1 MQTTTNLHVGAK
13 FKHATFHPL
22 LTTHLTQVHSLICY
36 MLDEMQVAGWDV
48 QTATDLSRCKDLS
61 TFFLKRRTKAMT
73 DRDDPVRARRNVN
86 NWDHGRTHE
95 SNKHVWR

>member
-1 MQTTTNLHVGAK
+1 MLNSRLTLQVLSYK
-13 FKHATFHPL
+13 FVNPHNYFS
-22 LTTHLTQVHSLICY
+22 QVHSLICY

-73 DRDDPVRARRNVN
+73 DRDDPVRGRRNVN
-86 NWDHGRTHE
+86 SGDG
-95 SNKHVWR
+95 KGA